1 VIRSVWNGNIIVH
14 VEIAREKRRFFFI
27 IYIENRKMERR
38 KENVRIAT
46 EHVIQL
52 QELSA
57 LVSEEARKAAEE
69 LETATR
75 ELHRYQ
81 GKRRKKHSKK
91 KTLH

>member
-1 VIRSVWNGNIIVH
+1 
-14 VEIAREKRRFFFI
+14 
-27 IYIENRKMERR
+27 MERR
-38 KENVRIAT
+38 KENVRIAS

-75 ELHRYQ
+75 ELHSYQ

-91 KTLH
+91 KHYVNK